1 MEIEA
6 ICVIFNLT
14 SSQPLIF
21 RYSISM
27 IRGDKYN
34 APPSISDDPTS
45 RNCFLVERIDL
56 MHTSLIIG
64 VKQNVI
70 RAKYTM
76 LIAIALL
83 FPTERYET
91 FSGDLESEPSL

>member
-6 ICVIFNLT
+6 IYVIFNLT
-14 SSQPLIF
+14 SSQPPIF
-21 RYSISM
+21 CCSISM

-34 APPSISDDPTS
+34 APQSINDDPTP
-45 RNCFLVERIDL
+45 RNCFLVGRIDL

-64 VKQNVI
+64 AKQNVI
-70 RAKYTM
+70 HTKYTT

-83 FPTERYET
+83 FPTE
-91 FSGDLESEPSL
+91 